1 MFAYCVFWLIFL
13 NKIFPNATRSLF
25 ALLGAAA
32 MLAWLYLPIFGLALA
47 SLGFLSLLTN
57 RYSKLAE
64 RLNSIIN
71 HRSPREP
78 RLLMQANAANTQR
91 HFKNVSRW
99 RILLSD
105 AEALT
110 FGCLWLLVT
119 VLIVFALYLS
129 TEARHPPGRIFAELT
144 YLLAFVEALQ
154 GLPVL
159 AER

>member
-1 MFAYCVFWLIFL
+1 
-13 NKIFPNATRSLF
+13 
-25 ALLGAAA
+25 
-32 MLAWLYLPIFGLALA
+32 
-47 SLGFLSLLTN
+47 
-57 RYSKLAE
+57 
-64 RLNSIIN
+64 
-71 HRSPREP
+71 
-78 RLLMQANAANTQR
+78 MQANAANTQR